1 MTDSSDLL
9 FNQPVIVEACEE
21 FVQRDM
27 LELKAVFPDCSKMH
41 PCLRRRWSMAYPS
54 S

>member
-21 FVQRDM
+21 FVQRDR
-27 LELKAVFPDCSKMH
+27 LEVRGSFPGLLQDAPMQGE
-41 PCLRRRWSMAYPS
+41 RI
-54 S
+54 